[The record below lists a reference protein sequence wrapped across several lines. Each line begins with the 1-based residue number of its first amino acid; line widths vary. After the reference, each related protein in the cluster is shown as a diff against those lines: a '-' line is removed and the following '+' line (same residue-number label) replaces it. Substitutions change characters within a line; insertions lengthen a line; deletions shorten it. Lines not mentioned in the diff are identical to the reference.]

1 LRLGAELS
9 RGISLFGPQK
19 DEVRILLNGS
29 LAKERASQGQH
40 KSLLISLIFAEFEY
54 LMRIK
59 NETPI
64 VLLDDIFS
72 ELDEMR
78 SSLVLERV
86 LERKAQ
92 TFITLTNL
100 DLISRKELLFNK
112 VSYFKLED
120 GKIQEMQ

>member
-1 LRLGAELS
+1 
-9 RGISLFGPQK
+9 
-19 DEVRILLNGS
+19 
-29 LAKERASQGQH
+29 
-40 KSLLISLIFAEFEY
+40 
-54 LMRIK
+54 
-59 NETPI
+59 
-64 VLLDDIFS
+64 
-72 ELDEMR
+72 MR

-120 GKIQEMQ
+120 GKIQ

>member
-1 LRLGAELS
+1 
-9 RGISLFGPQK
+9 
-19 DEVRILLNGS
+19 